1 MSTNLKIARAYTILV
16 AASILGHALSLVK
29 EMLGASL
36 FGVTKAMDS
45 FYAALTVPN
54 LVNSVFLSPFSI
66 IFIPILVKYRKKDL
80 GETNRIMSTISNL
93 LFLMLAAAAAL
104 AFVFAGPVI
113 GLSSPGLDAPTA
125 ANAAK
130 MLRILSAGII
140 FTGAVNILSGAINAF
155 EHFLWPAVSGI
166 FVTLC
171 TIFLMLFFTE
181 RLGVF
186 VLGWGLL
193 AGTILQFFFLAH
205 FSRQQGLRHSGV
217 IDLGHPEIQKSL
229 NLMFFFLI
237 ISVLWGL
244 NTVVTRFMASWLP
257 GGSITALAYAD
268 KLVQV
273 PLIIFS
279 GAIST
284 SIYPFLSAQAAENRV
299 EDLRNT
305 VSLSIRMSG
314 FIFIPI
320 AVTMMILA
328 EPAIR
333 LLFQRG
339 AFDAAATALTSRILV
354 FNCLL
359 MFSSYAVAILA
370 RLLFAFQAAG
380 SVMKVAIATLLVN
393 IILNFAFMKAMDPP
407 ATGIALAGAVSSLFS
422 AILYFIVLKRRI
434 SNLHG
439 LTILRSLSK
448 ITEFSA
454 VTGLIVFYTFR
465 AVSGVFHTTPPGQA
479 IALAAASLAGL
490 AGFIALSALFK
501 LEEFRKVYQLV
512 LTRLRPAPKPAA

>member
-1 MSTNLKIARAYTILV
+1 MSTNLKIARAYTVLV

-29 EMLGASL
+29 EILGASL

-54 LVNSVFLSPFSI
+54 LVNSVFLSPFAI

-80 GETNRIMSTISNL
+80 GEANRIMSTVSNI
-93 LFLMLAAAAAL
+93 LFIVLAAASVL
-104 AFVFAGPVI
+104 AFAFAAPI
-113 GLSSPGLDAPTA
+113 IAISSPGLDQQTA

-130 MLRILSAGII
+130 MLRILSVGII

-155 EHFLWPAVSGI
+155 EHFLRPAISGVFI
-166 FVTLC
+166 TLC
-171 TIFLMLFFTE
+171 TIFFMLFLTE

-205 FSRQQGLRHSGV
+205 FAGRLGLRHSGV
-217 IDLGHPEIQKSL
+217 MDLDHPEIQKSL
-229 NLMFFFLI
+229 NLMFLFLI

-284 SIYPFLSAQAAENRV
+284 SIYPFLSAQAAENRT
-299 EDLRNT
+299 EDIKNT

-314 FIFIPI
+314 FIFIPM

-328 EPAIR
+328 KPTIQ

-339 AFDAAATALTSRILV
+339 AFDAAATALTSQILV
-354 FNCLL
+354 FYCLL
-359 MFSSYAVAILA
+359 MFSNYAVAILA
-370 RLLFAFQAAG
+370 RLLFAFQAPV
-380 SVMKVAIATLLVN
+380 SIMKVAVATLALN
-393 IILNFAFMKAMDPP
+393 IILNFTFMRVMDPP
-407 ATGIALAGAVSSLFS
+407 AAGIALAGAVSSLFS
-422 AILYFIVLKRRI
+422 AVLYFIVLKRRI

-439 LTILRSLSK
+439 LVILRSLSK
-448 ITEFSA
+448 ITAFSA

-465 AVSGVFHTTPPGQA
+465 ALSGVFHTTPLDQG

-490 AGFIALSALFK
+490 AGFILISALFK
-501 LEEFRKVYQLV
+501 LEEFLKVYQLV
-512 LTRLRPAPKPAA
+512 LTRLRPAPKPAV